1 MKLLT
6 LAVTKLRA
14 MAGGAAGV
22 VITFALSLLMLLT
35 AAYALNAKGPDSLVI
50 AVADE
55 NGTELSVE
63 FREILLADETAS
75 IRLVDAESLEKANAI
90 VRDGGA
96 EGVLLIE
103 EDFSEVLEK
112 GGTGLVFY
120 PAQGSSSAEAAE
132 EIIIGNA
139 ISLRSR
145 LRARTYSEQLL
156 GRELTEEELAELDVL
171 SEKAINKEGKAV
183 EAVAVGKGAIAGSSV
198 FGAFYARFAGF
209 TAFLI
214 MLCLLMLG
222 AFTGSSDARAS
233 AQRMLSLGKNVY
245 PETGANLCAL
255 GIFGVVL
262 LGFSYIAGGAPKP
275 AEAAAGLAYVF
286 CTAALAILL
295 GSFAGSERA
304 EIASPFIALI
314 TSLAGGCFINPE
326 ALGGALKKVS
336 YFTPQGLFLSAVN
349 GNFIGT
355 VILVIAGAV
364 MLLIG
369 MMRMGLMPPKKKKAR

>member
-6 LAVTKLRA
+6 LAMTKLRA
-14 MAGGAAGV
+14 MAGGITGI
-22 VITFALSLLMLLT
+22 VITFALSLLMLIT
-35 AAYALNAKGPDSLVI
+35 AAYALNAKGPGSLVI

-55 NGTELSVE
+55 NNTELSAE
-63 FREILLADETAS
+63 FREMLRNDETAS
-75 IRLVDAESLEKANAI
+75 IKLVDAETVEKANSI

-103 EDFSEVLEK
+103 EDFSDVLEK
-112 GGTGLVFY
+112 GGTGLSFF

-139 ISLRSR
+139 ISLRSK
-145 LRARTYSEQLL
+145 LRARSYAEQLL
-156 GRELTEEELAELDVL
+156 GRELTAEELSKLDEL

-183 EAVAVGKGAIAGSSV
+183 DSVAVGKGIIAGSSV

-233 AQRMLSLGKNVY
+233 SQRMLSLGKGVR
-245 PETGANLCAL
+245 PELGANLLAL
-255 GIFGVVL
+255 GIFGAVL
-262 LGFSYIAGGAPKP
+262 LAFSYIAGGLPKLP
-275 AEAAAGLAYVF
+275 ELGAGLAYVF
-286 CTAALAILL
+286 CTASLSILL

-326 ALGGALKKVS
+326 ALGGALKTVS
-336 YFTPQGLFLSAVN
+336 LFTPQGLFLSAVN
-349 GNFIGT
+349 GRLFNIP
-355 VILVIAGAV
+355 ILLIAGAV
-364 MLLIG
+364 MLMLVALRTG
-369 MMRMGLMPPKKKKAR
+369 ARPFKK